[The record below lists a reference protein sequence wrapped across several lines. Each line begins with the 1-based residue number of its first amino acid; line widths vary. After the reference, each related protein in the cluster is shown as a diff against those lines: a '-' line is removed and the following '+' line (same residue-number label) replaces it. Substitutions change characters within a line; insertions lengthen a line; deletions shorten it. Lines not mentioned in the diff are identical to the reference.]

1 MLDLLT
7 SGLSVV
13 FAPKM
18 FILIIF
24 AVFLGTLFGA
34 LPGVSAT
41 MAVTLGIPFTYKMDA
56 VSAIAFLVAI
66 YCASITG
73 GGMTAIL
80 FKIPGV
86 PSSAPTT
93 YDGYPMAQRGEA
105 GKALGVQL
113 IASAIGGMFAAVC
126 MLIFS
131 PQLTQA
137 ALSFGP
143 SELFAISFMG
153 LSILT
158 SLEEGNVCR
167 TIISGLLGLLLAC
180 IGLDPLLGVP
190 RLTFGTRFLTSGIEM
205 IPVMIGFFA
214 VTEVLKQT
222 NKPSKLK
229 AVTGKD
235 GKADMSAKMPTLKEM
250 WSLKGVI
257 ARCSILG
264 TVIGILPGAGAT
276 IASFLCYSE
285 EQKISKH
292 PEKFGTGCLEGIAA
306 PESGN
311 NAATGG
317 SMVPLL
323 SLGIPGGNAAAI
335 MMSALVLKGVT
346 MGPLLLVNQ
355 PQFLSATFAS
365 MFVSNIVMVFA
376 AMIIARI
383 FVQVLK
389 IPYSILGP
397 TIIMMAT
404 IGAYST
410 KNTAVDVILM
420 AISGLIGFVFSTCK
434 FNSSAMI
441 LGLVLGVICE
451 SNLRRAYTIVAGD
464 TLMEATINI
473 LTRPVTGII
482 ILICILVLLS
492 PVYKPLLKSITK
504 KQPRSNYSNLLS
516 FTHLSTRGKPISPT
530 ASPSSFSEVFVMK
543 FKVRIPLQYVKPVCI
558 AAVLV
563 GIFAVAAGSW
573 ITGLCLLLGAY
584 LLEKSCYR
592 CPHCGKKL
600 DMKYPLF
607 KGSCCPACKAELRP
621 AAEKNAAK

>member
-264 TVIGILPGAGAT
+264 TVIGILPGASAT

-492 PVYKPLLKSITK
+492 PVYKPLLKK
-504 KQPRSNYSNLLS
+504 HNKE
-516 FTHLSTRGKPISPT
+516 
-530 ASPSSFSEVFVMK
+530 A
-543 FKVRIPLQYVKPVCI
+543 
-558 AAVLV
+558 
-563 GIFAVAAGSW
+563 
-573 ITGLCLLLGAY
+573 
-584 LLEKSCYR
+584 
-592 CPHCGKKL
+592 
-600 DMKYPLF
+600 
-607 KGSCCPACKAELRP
+607 
-621 AAEKNAAK
+621 AAK

>member
-13 FAPKM
+13 FAPQM
-18 FILIIF
+18 FLLIIF

-41 MAVTLGIPFTYKMDA
+41 MAVTLGIPFTYRMTP
-56 VSAIAFLVAI
+56 VNAIAFLVAI

-73 GGMTAIL
+73 GSMTAIL

-113 IASAIGGMFAAVC
+113 ICSAIGGVFAAIC
-126 MLIFS
+126 MLLLS

-158 SLEEGNVCR
+158 SLETDNICR
-167 TIISGLLGLLLAC
+167 TIISGLIGLLLAC

-222 NKPSKLK
+222 NKPAKLQAVGDSKSS
-229 AVTGKD
+229 V
-235 GKADMSAKMPTLKEM
+235 SAKMPSIKELLSVK
-250 WSLKGVI
+250 WII
-257 ARCSILG
+257 ARCSVLG
-264 TVIGILPGAGAT
+264 TVVGILPGAGAT
-276 IASFLCYSE
+276 IASFLCYST
-285 EQKISKH
+285 EQKLSKH
-292 PEKFGTGCLEGIAA
+292 PEKFGTGCIDGIAA
-306 PESGN
+306 PEVGN

-355 PQFLSATFAS
+355 PQFLAATFSS
-365 MFVSNIVMVFA
+365 MMVSNIIMVFA
-376 AMIIARI
+376 AIIIAKI
-383 FVQVLK
+383 FVQILK
-389 IPYSILGP
+389 VPYSILGP

-404 IGAYST
+404 IGAYAT

-420 AISGLIGFVFSTCK
+420 AISGLIGFVFVTCK

-451 SNLRRAYTIVAGD
+451 SNLRRAYTIAAGN
-464 TLMEATINI
+464 TLWQETVNI
-473 LTRPVTGII
+473 VTRPVTGII
-482 ILICILVLLS
+482 LVICLVVLLS
-492 PVYKPLLKSITK
+492 PV
-504 KQPRSNYSNLLS
+504 
-516 FTHLSTRGKPISPT
+516 
-530 ASPSSFSEVFVMK
+530 
-543 FKVRIPLQYVKPVCI
+543 VKPML
-558 AAVLV
+558 A
-563 GIFAVAAGSW
+563 
-573 ITGLCLLLGAY
+573 
-584 LLEKSCYR
+584 
-592 CPHCGKKL
+592 KK
-600 DMKYPLF
+600 
-607 KGSCCPACKAELRP
+607 
-621 AAEKNAAK
+621 KN

>member
-1 MLDLLT
+1 MELLT

-13 FAPKM
+13 FQPTM
-18 FILIIF
+18 FLLIIF

-105 GKALGVQL
+105 GKALGMQL
-113 IASAIGGMFAAVC
+113 VCSAIGGMFAAVC
-126 MLIFS
+126 MLLLS

-158 SLEEGNVCR
+158 SLETDNICR

-190 RLTFGTRFLTSGIEM
+190 RLTFGTRLLTSGIEM

-222 NKPSKLK
+222 AKPSKLT
-229 AVTGKD
+229 AVG
-235 GKADMSAKMPTLKEM
+235 GNSNMSAKLPSLKEFLSVK
-250 WSLKGVI
+250 WIV
-257 ARCSILG
+257 ARCSVVG
-264 TVIGILPGAGAT
+264 TIIGILPGAGAT
-276 IASFLCYSE
+276 IASFMCYSM
-285 EQKISKH
+285 EQKLSKH
-292 PEKFGTGCLEGIAA
+292 PEKFGTGCLDGIAA
-306 PESGN
+306 PETGN

-317 SMVPLL
+317 AMVPLL

-346 MGPLLLVNQ
+346 MGPLLLIDQ

-376 AMIIARI
+376 AIIIAKV
-383 FVQVLK
+383 FVQILK
-389 IPYSILGP
+389 VPYSILGP

-404 IGAYST
+404 IGAYAT

-420 AISGLIGFVFSTCK
+420 AVAGLAGFLLVKCK

-441 LGLVLGVICE
+441 LGLVLGSICE
-451 SNLRRAYTIVAGD
+451 SNLRRAVTIIQGD
-464 TLMEATINI
+464 TLLQAFIN
-473 LTRPVTGII
+473 LMKRPVTGII
-482 ILICILVLLS
+482 MVVCLVVLIW
-492 PVYKPLLKSITK
+492 PV
-504 KQPRSNYSNLLS
+504 
-516 FTHLSTRGKPISPT
+516 
-530 ASPSSFSEVFVMK
+530 
-543 FKVRIPLQYVKPVCI
+543 VKPMI
-558 AAVLV
+558 A
-563 GIFAVAAGSW
+563 
-573 ITGLCLLLGAY
+573 
-584 LLEKSCYR
+584 K
-592 CPHCGKKL
+592 
-600 DMKYPLF
+600 
-607 KGSCCPACKAELRP
+607 KAE
-621 AAEKNAAK
+621 AK

>member
-18 FILIIF
+18 FLLLIF

-41 MAVTLGIPFTYKMDA
+41 MAVTLGIPFTYRMTPVD
-56 VSAIAFLVAI
+56 AIAFLVAI
-66 YCASITG
+66 YCASVTG

-113 IASAIGGMFAAVC
+113 ICSAIGGVFAAIC
-126 MLIFS
+126 MLLLS

-158 SLEEGNVCR
+158 SLETDNICR
-167 TIISGLLGLLLAC
+167 TIISGLIGLLLAC

-222 NKPSKLK
+222 NKPAKLQAVGDSKK
-229 AVTGKD
+229 SV
-235 GKADMSAKMPTLKEM
+235 SAKMPSIKELLSVK
-250 WSLKGVI
+250 WII
-257 ARCSILG
+257 ARCSVLG
-264 TVIGILPGAGAT
+264 TVVGILPGAGAT
-276 IASFLCYSE
+276 IASFLCYST
-285 EQKISKH
+285 EQKLSKH
-292 PEKFGTGCLEGIAA
+292 PEKFGTGCIDGIAA
-306 PESGN
+306 PEVGN
-311 NAATGG
+311 NSATGG

-355 PQFLSATFAS
+355 PQFLAATFSS
-365 MFVSNIVMVFA
+365 MMVANIIMVFA
-376 AMIIARI
+376 AIVIAKI
-383 FVQVLK
+383 FVQILK
-389 IPYSILGP
+389 VPYSILGP

-404 IGAYST
+404 IGAYAT

-420 AISGLIGFVFSTCK
+420 AISGLIGFVFVTCK

-451 SNLRRAYTIVAGD
+451 SNLRRAYTIAAGNSLWEE
-464 TLMEATINI
+464 TVNI
-473 LTRPVTGII
+473 LSRPVTGII
-482 ILICILVLLS
+482 LIICLVVLLN
-492 PVYKPLLKSITK
+492 PVVKPLIRKKKS
-504 KQPRSNYSNLLS
+504 
-516 FTHLSTRGKPISPT
+516 
-530 ASPSSFSEVFVMK
+530 
-543 FKVRIPLQYVKPVCI
+543 
-558 AAVLV
+558 
-563 GIFAVAAGSW
+563 
-573 ITGLCLLLGAY
+573 
-584 LLEKSCYR
+584 
-592 CPHCGKKL
+592 
-600 DMKYPLF
+600 
-607 KGSCCPACKAELRP
+607 
-621 AAEKNAAK
+621 

>member
-1 MLDLLT
+1 
-7 SGLSVV
+7 
-13 FAPKM
+13 M
-18 FILIIF
+18 FLLIIF

-105 GKALGVQL
+105 GKALGMQL
-113 IASAIGGMFAAVC
+113 VCSAIGGMFAAVC
-126 MLIFS
+126 MLLLS

-158 SLEEGNVCR
+158 SLETDNICR

-190 RLTFGTRFLTSGIEM
+190 RLTFGTRLLTSGIEM

-222 NKPSKLK
+222 AKPSKLT
-229 AVTGKD
+229 AVG
-235 GKADMSAKMPTLKEM
+235 GNSNMSAKLPSLKEFLSVK
-250 WSLKGVI
+250 WIV
-257 ARCSILG
+257 ARCSVVG
-264 TVIGILPGAGAT
+264 TIIGILPGAGAT
-276 IASFLCYSE
+276 IASFMCYSM
-285 EQKISKH
+285 EQKLSKH
-292 PEKFGTGCLEGIAA
+292 PEKFGTGCLDGIAA
-306 PESGN
+306 PETGN

-317 SMVPLL
+317 AMVPLL

-346 MGPLLLVNQ
+346 MGPLLLIDQ

-365 MFVSNIVMVFA
+365 MFVSNIIMVFA
-376 AMIIARI
+376 AIIIAKV
-383 FVQVLK
+383 FVQILK
-389 IPYSILGP
+389 VPYSILGP

-404 IGAYST
+404 IGAYAT

-420 AISGLIGFVFSTCK
+420 AVAGLAGFLLVKCK

-441 LGLVLGVICE
+441 LGLVLGSICE
-451 SNLRRAYTIVAGD
+451 SNLRRAVTIIQGD
-464 TLMEATINI
+464 TLLEAFIN
-473 LTRPVTGII
+473 LMKRPVTGII
-482 ILICILVLLS
+482 MVVCLVVLIW
-492 PVYKPLLKSITK
+492 PV
-504 KQPRSNYSNLLS
+504 
-516 FTHLSTRGKPISPT
+516 
-530 ASPSSFSEVFVMK
+530 
-543 FKVRIPLQYVKPVCI
+543 VKPMI
-558 AAVLV
+558 A
-563 GIFAVAAGSW
+563 
-573 ITGLCLLLGAY
+573 
-584 LLEKSCYR
+584 K
-592 CPHCGKKL
+592 
-600 DMKYPLF
+600 
-607 KGSCCPACKAELRP
+607 KAE
-621 AAEKNAAK
+621 AK

>member
-1 MLDLLT
+1 MLELIS

-13 FAPKM
+13 FAPQM
-18 FILIIF
+18 FVLIIF

-56 VSAIAFLVAI
+56 VNAIAFLVAI

-105 GKALGVQL
+105 GKALGMQL
-113 IASAIGGMFAAVC
+113 VCSAFGGIFAAIC
-126 MLIFS
+126 MLLLS

-158 SLEEGNVCR
+158 SLETDNICR
-167 TIISGLLGLLLAC
+167 TIISGLIGLMLAC

-222 NKPSKLK
+222 NKPSKLQ
-229 AVTGKD
+229 AVGSQNAT
-235 GKADMSAKMPTLKEM
+235 MSAKMPSIKEILSVK
-250 WSLKGVI
+250 WII
-257 ARCSILG
+257 ARCSVLG
-264 TVIGILPGAGAT
+264 TIIGILPGAGAT
-276 IASFLCYSE
+276 IASFLCYST
-285 EQKISKH
+285 EQKLSKT
-292 PEKFGTGCLEGIAA
+292 PEIFGTGCLEGIAA
-306 PESGN
+306 PETGN

-346 MGPLLLVNQ
+346 MGPLLLINQ

-365 MFVSNIVMVFA
+365 MFVSNIIMVFA
-376 AMIIARI
+376 AIVIAKI

-389 IPYSILGP
+389 VPYSVLGP

-404 IGAYST
+404 IGAYAT

-420 AISGLIGFVFSTCK
+420 AISGLIGFVFVTCK

-451 SNLRRAYTIVAGD
+451 SNLRRAYTIATGD
-464 TLMEATINI
+464 TLWQATVNI
-473 LTRPVTGII
+473 VSRPVTGII
-482 ILICILVLLS
+482 LLICLFVLLN
-492 PVYKPLLKSITK
+492 PVIKPLLNKG
-504 KQPRSNYSNLLS
+504 KQ
-516 FTHLSTRGKPISPT
+516 K
-530 ASPSSFSEVFVMK
+530 
-543 FKVRIPLQYVKPVCI
+543 
-558 AAVLV
+558 AA
-563 GIFAVAAGSW
+563 
-573 ITGLCLLLGAY
+573 
-584 LLEKSCYR
+584 
-592 CPHCGKKL
+592 
-600 DMKYPLF
+600 
-607 KGSCCPACKAELRP
+607 
-621 AAEKNAAK
+621 